1 MTQRLPRLGL
11 HNDAVQESPLVAKS
25 APYRGQRGSVRHAEI
40 SAIVAGT
47 GSGVH
52 VPKTPLVLREPMTV
66 RRQAKDLRARPI
78 TVRTMCAALT
88 DGL

>member
-40 SAIVAGT
+40 SAIVVGT
-47 GSGVH
+47 GAH
-52 VPKTPLVLREPMTV
+52 VPKTHLVLREPMAI
-66 RRQAKDLRARPI
+66 RGPAKDWQSRPVP
-78 TVRTMCAALT
+78 VRTMCAALT
-88 DGL
+88 DGA